1 MLLQVAAIAAD
12 LAAGVYGVLPE
23 QVPAVKELLRVPEDI
38 YLVCLVTF
46 GFSAPAQ
53 RETML
58 VSRLTERR
66 LPLDELVRWERWDDG
81 P

>member
-23 QVPAVKELLRVPEDI
+23 QVPAVKELLRV
-38 YLVCLVTF
+38 
-46 GFSAPAQ
+46 
-53 RETML
+53 
-58 VSRLTERR
+58 
-66 LPLDELVRWERWDDG
+66 LDELVRWERWDDG